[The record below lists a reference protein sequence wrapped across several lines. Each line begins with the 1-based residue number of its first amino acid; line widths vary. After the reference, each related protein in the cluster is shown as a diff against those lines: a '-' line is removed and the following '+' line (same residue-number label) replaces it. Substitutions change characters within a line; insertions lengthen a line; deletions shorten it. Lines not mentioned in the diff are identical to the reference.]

1 MSAPGYQSWAWTQ
14 QDWRTVQL
22 HADGSWS
29 YDRAC
34 GDGSTLPSG
43 RKRLCLPRAV
53 LDTLAR
59 SAEGRRIV
67 REQAQRKQGA
77 KPGTRVQWH
86 PKIRSL
92 VKALDRRTPADRKQ
106 RRNPMARKAKLP
118 SRLRQV
124 YDVVVVTDY
133 DSREIVLDDP
143 DHPLLPFTNKRLAE
157 QHANAVWKDD
167 YGVLRSVEIRVR
179 APVAYEILR
188 LDPTYNVSPDTARY
202 NVWVREAG
210 NLEHVAGVNSQNK
223 ADAVVS
229 HYPGSWI
236 TGPVDVSDY

>member
-43 RKRLCLPRAV
+43 RKRLCLPRTV
-53 LDTLAR
+53 LDALAR

-92 VKALDRRTPADRKQ
+92 VMALDARTPADRKQ
-106 RRNPMARKAKLP
+106 RRNPMARKTHPNLMWDGDFDTHHEHPHRSNPMRIDKPALRRDFNTGIDGIVEEAGMP
-118 SRLRQV
+118 GVRL
-124 YDVVVVTDY
+124 
-133 DSREIVLDDP
+133 DSRREVREWVSAQYDD
-143 DHPLLPFTNKRLAE
+143 LLYSLA
-157 QHANAVWKDD
+157 DL
-167 YGVLRSVEIRVR
+167 YGVSVSEVKRIVGG
-179 APVAYEILR
+179 
-188 LDPTYNVSPDTARY
+188 SFK
-202 NVWVREAG
+202 RET
-210 NLEHVAGVNSQNK
+210 QN
-223 ADAVVS
+223 DAVNA
-229 HYPGSWI
+229 WAWLNE
-236 TGPVDVSDY
+236 

>member
-43 RKRLCLPRAV
+43 RKRLCLPRSV

-92 VKALDRRTPADRKQ
+92 VKALDARTPADR
-106 RRNPMARKAKLP
+106 
-118 SRLRQV
+118 
-124 YDVVVVTDY
+124 
-133 DSREIVLDDP
+133 
-143 DHPLLPFTNKRLAE
+143 
-157 QHANAVWKDD
+157 
-167 YGVLRSVEIRVR
+167 
-179 APVAYEILR
+179 
-188 LDPTYNVSPDTARY
+188 
-202 NVWVREAG
+202 
-210 NLEHVAGVNSQNK
+210 
-223 ADAVVS
+223 
-229 HYPGSWI
+229 
-236 TGPVDVSDY
+236 